1 MSRVGVVVLGA
12 TGSVGRS
19 ALQVIS
25 RLSDRFRVVAVTAHR
40 NGAALTEIARRHRPE
55 LVVLA
60 GEGAPP
66 EVPAGSRA
74 AAGREALLEAAAHP
88 DADIVLNALVGA
100 AGLEPTLV
108 ALQAGKRVALANKE
122 SLVCGGPL
130 VLRAAE
136 RGGGELL
143 PVDSEHS
150 AVLQC
155 LAGAG
160 DTHAARIV
168 LTASGG
174 PFREWSCGQLERA
187 TRADALRH
195 PTWEM
200 GAKITVDSATLAN
213 KALEVVEA
221 HHLFGL
227 PYERIAAVVHP
238 QSIIHSMVE
247 FVDGS
252 VIAQLGFPTMEL
264 PIQYALTYP
273 ARLGSVACRR
283 WDPLAVGS
291 LTFEPVREEVFPMFG
306 IGVDAGRRGGTAP
319 AVYNAANEVA
329 VDAFLRGRI
338 GFAGIAAV
346 TAAALEAWDGG
357 AAESL
362 EAVCAADAGARRVAE
377 HHIVEHQC

>member
-1 MSRVGVVVLGA
+1 MSRIGVAILGA
-12 TGSVGRS
+12 TGSVGRT
-19 ALQVIS
+19 ALEVVS
-25 RLSDRFRVVAVTAHR
+25 RLSDRFRVVAITAHR
-40 NGAALTEIARRHRPE
+40 NGAELADLARRYRPE

-60 GEGAPP
+60 DGCAPP

-88 DADIVLNALVGA
+88 GADIVLNALVGA

-108 ALQAGKRVALANKE
+108 ALEAGRRVALANKE

-130 VLRAAE
+130 VVRAAE

-160 DTHAARIV
+160 DAHVQRIV

-174 PFREWSCGQLERA
+174 PFREWSREQLERA
-187 TRADALRH
+187 TREDALRH

-200 GAKITVDSATLAN
+200 GSKITIDSATLAN
-213 KALEVVEA
+213 KALEVIEA

-227 PYERIAAVVHP
+227 PYGRIEAVVHP
-238 QSIIHSMVE
+238 QSIIHSLVE
-247 FVDGS
+247 FADGS

-273 ARLGSVACRR
+273 ERVARGGCRR
-283 WDPLAVGS
+283 WDPLETEP
-291 LTFEPVREEVFPMFG
+291 LTFEPVREDAFPMFG
-306 IGVDAGRRGGTAP
+306 MGIEAGRRGGTAP

-329 VDAFLRGRI
+329 VDAFLGERI
-338 GFAGIAAV
+338 RFAGISAA
-346 TAAALEAWDGG
+346 TAAALDAWDGG

-362 EAVCAADAGARRVAE
+362 ESVNAADARARRAAE
-377 HHIVEHQC
+377 DHIREHQC